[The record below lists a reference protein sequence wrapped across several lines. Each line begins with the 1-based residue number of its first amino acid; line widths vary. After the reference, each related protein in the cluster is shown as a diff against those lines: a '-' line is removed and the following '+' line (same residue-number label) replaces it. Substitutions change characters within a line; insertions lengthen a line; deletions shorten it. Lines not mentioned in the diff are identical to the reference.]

1 MTYHTLSLLTA
12 ALILLSGCKM
22 DPDYTLPGG
31 ESSETILIG
40 DITEDFVLSAGRYHL
55 EGTVRVRSGA
65 TLTIERG
72 TVIAS
77 MPGFDKY
84 ILVEQGAKIRI
95 LGTAEEPVVL
105 CADKGRN
112 LPGYWGGLIINGR
125 APICGAA
132 HRVAEVDEAER
143 DQYYGGDDP
152 HDDSGE
158 IHYLIIDSPGASLTA
173 DVEHNGLTLNGVGSS
188 TKVDHVAILSSG
200 DDGLEC
206 FGGTVSPHTILVRG
220 AEDDLIDLT
229 DGYRGTISRLYGIY
243 SSESRERGEDSLCLI
258 EVDGNLD
265 GRYPNATGMTS
276 ATITDCT
283 LEVRGKGP
291 NYGVLARRGGS
302 IDLSKCEFR
311 GSGRVGQ
318 LLRCE
323 SEEGRSTISGSYASR
338 LTAHH
343 PDSKEGITAQES
355 ERVTGCD
362 LSLFVWVEHY
372 FQRPAAMHHVVS

>member
-1 MTYHTLSLLTA
+1 MTYHTLSLLA
-12 ALILLSGCKM
+12 SAVLILLTGCKM

-31 ESSETILIG
+31 SSGEAILVG
-40 DITEDFVLSAGRYHL
+40 DITEDFVLSTGKYHL
-55 EGTVRVRSGA
+55 EGTVRVRRGA

-72 TVIAS
+72 TVISS
-77 MPGFDKY
+77 MPGFDKF

-105 CADKGRN
+105 CAEKGYD
-112 LPGYWGGLIINGR
+112 LPGYWGGLIINGK
-125 APICGAA
+125 APICGAT

-152 HDDSGE
+152 RDDSGE

-173 DVEHNGLTLNGVGSS
+173 DVEHNGLTLNGVGSE
-188 TKVDHVAILSSG
+188 TEIDHVAILSSG

-220 AEDDLIDLT
+220 AEDDLVDLT
-229 DGYRGTISRLYGIY
+229 DGYRGTISRLYCIY
-243 SSESRERGEDSLCLI
+243 SSESRERGEENLCLI
-258 EVDGNLD
+258 EVDSNLD
-265 GRYPNATGMTS
+265 GRYPDAAGMTS

-291 NYGVLARRGGS
+291 DYGVFVRRGGA
-302 IDLSKCEFR
+302 IDLSKCEYL

-318 LLRCE
+318 LLRSE
-323 SEEGRSTISGSYASR
+323 SDEGRSTITGTYSSR
-338 LTAHH
+338 LTASR
-343 PDSKEGITAQES
+343 PNSAEGISAQQS
-355 ERVTGCD
+355 AQITGC
-362 LSLFVWVEHY
+362 SIHLFDWVKQY
-372 FQRPAAMHHVVS
+372 YQRQTPPTQ

>member
-1 MTYHTLSLLTA
+1 MTHHTLSLLIA
-12 ALILLSGCKM
+12 VLILLTGCKM

-31 ESSETILIG
+31 ESGETILIG
-40 DITEDFVLSAGRYHL
+40 DITEDFVLSTGRYHL
-55 EGTVRVRSGA
+55 EGTVRVRRGA

-72 TVIAS
+72 TVITS

-105 CADKGRN
+105 CADKGRD

-132 HRVAEVDEAER
+132 HRVAEVDEAEH

-152 HDDSGE
+152 RDDSGE
-158 IHYLIIDSPGASLTA
+158 IHHLIIDSPGASLTA
-173 DVEHNGLTLNGVGSS
+173 DVEHNGLTLNGVGSG
-188 TKVDHVAILSSG
+188 TEIDHVAILSSG

-220 AEDDLIDLT
+220 AEDDLVDLT

-243 SSESRERGEDSLCLI
+243 SSESRERGEENLCLI

-265 GRYPNATGMTS
+265 GRYPDAEGMTS
-276 ATITDCT
+276 STITDCT

-291 NYGVLARRGGS
+291 DYGVLARRGAT

-311 GSGRVGQ
+311 GSGKVVQ

-323 SEEGRSTISGSYASR
+323 SEEGRSSITGSYASR
-338 LTAHH
+338 LTATR
-343 PDSKEGITAQES
+343 PDSREGITAQES
-355 ERVTGCD
+355 DQITGCD
-362 LSLFVWVEHY
+362 LSLFDWVERYYRRAEAAH
-372 FQRPAAMHHVVS
+372 QR

>member
-1 MTYHTLSLLTA
+1 MTNQTLSLLVSA
-12 ALILLSGCKM
+12 VLILLTGCKM
-22 DPDYTLPGG
+22 DPDYTMPDG
-31 ESSETILIG
+31 ESGEAILVG
-40 DITEDFVLSAGRYHL
+40 DITKNLVLSTGKYHL
-55 EGTVRVRSGA
+55 EGTVRVRMGA

-72 TVIAS
+72 TVISS

-105 CADKGRN
+105 CADKGYD
-112 LPGYWGGLIINGR
+112 LPGYWGGLIINGK
-125 APICGAA
+125 APICGTT

-152 HDDSGE
+152 RDDSGE

-173 DVEHNGLTLNGVGSS
+173 DVEHNGLTLNGVGSG
-188 TKVDHVAILSSG
+188 TIIDHLAILSSG

-220 AEDDLIDLT
+220 AEDDLVDLT
-229 DGYRGTISRLYGIY
+229 DGYRGTISGLYGIY
-243 SSESRERGEDSLCLI
+243 SSESRERGEENLCLI

-265 GRYPNATGMTS
+265 GRYPDAAGMTS

-283 LEVRGKGP
+283 LEVRRKGP
-291 NYGVLARRGGS
+291 DYGVFVRRGGA
-302 IDLSKCEFR
+302 IDLSKCEFL
-311 GSGRVGQ
+311 GSGNVGQ

-323 SEEGRSTISGSYASR
+323 SEEGLSAITGAYSSR
-338 LTAHH
+338 LTASR
-343 PDSKEGITAQES
+343 PNSAEGISAQQS
-355 ERVTGCD
+355 AQITGCSIHLFD
-362 LSLFVWVEHY
+362 WVNRYYRRPTSLT
-372 FQRPAAMHHVVS
+372 Q

>member
-1 MTYHTLSLLTA
+1 MTYHTLSLLIA
-12 ALILLSGCKM
+12 VLILLAGCKM
-22 DPDYTLPGG
+22 DPDYTLPRG
-31 ESSETILIG
+31 ESGETILIG
-40 DITEDFVLSAGRYHL
+40 DITEDFVLSTGRYHL
-55 EGTVRVRSGA
+55 EGTVRVRRGA

-105 CADKGRN
+105 CADKGRD

-152 HDDSGE
+152 RDDSGE

-173 DVEHNGLTLNGVGSS
+173 DVEHNGLTLNGVGSG
-188 TKVDHVAILSSG
+188 TKIDHVAILSSG

-206 FGGTVSPHTILVRG
+206 FGGTISPHTILVRG

-229 DGYRGTISRLYGIY
+229 DGYCGTISHLYGIY
-243 SSESRERGEDSLCLI
+243 SSESRERGEEDLCLI

-265 GRYPNATGMTS
+265 GRYPNATGKTS
-276 ATITDCT
+276 ATIKDCT
-283 LEVRGKGP
+283 LEVRGKGLD
-291 NYGVLARRGGS
+291 YGVLARRGAA
-302 IDLSKCEFR
+302 IDLSKCEFL

-318 LLRCE
+318 LLGCE
-323 SEEGRSTISGSYASR
+323 SEEGRSTISGSYSSR
-338 LTAHH
+338 LTATR
-343 PDSKEGITAQES
+343 PDSREGLTAQES
-355 ERVTGCD
+355 DQITGCD
-362 LSLFVWVEHY
+362 FSLFDWVERY
-372 FQRPAAMHHVVS
+372 YQRTAATHQK

>member
-1 MTYHTLSLLTA
+1 MTYHTLSLLIA
-12 ALILLSGCKM
+12 VLILLAGCKM
-22 DPDYTLPGG
+22 DPDYTLPRG
-31 ESSETILIG
+31 ESGETILIG
-40 DITEDFVLSAGRYHL
+40 DITEDFVLSTGRYHL
-55 EGTVRVRSGA
+55 EGTVRVRRGA

-72 TVIAS
+72 TVITS

-105 CADKGRN
+105 CADKGRD

-143 DQYYGGDDP
+143 DQYYGGDNP
-152 HDDSGE
+152 RDDSGE
-158 IHYLIIDSPGASLTA
+158 IHHLIIDSPGASLTA
-173 DVEHNGLTLNGVGSS
+173 DVEHNGLTLNGVGSD
-188 TKVDHVAILSSG
+188 TEIDHVAILSSG

-206 FGGTVSPHTILVRG
+206 FGGTVSLHTILVRG

-243 SSESRERGEDSLCLI
+243 SSESRERGEENLCLI

-265 GRYPNATGMTS
+265 GRYPDAEGMAS
-276 ATITDCT
+276 STITDCT

-291 NYGVLARRGGS
+291 DYGVLARRGAT
-302 IDLSKCEFR
+302 IDLSKCEFL
-311 GSGRVGQ
+311 GSGKVVQ

-323 SEEGRSTISGSYASR
+323 SEEGRSSITGSYASR
-338 LTAHH
+338 LTATR
-343 PDSKEGITAQES
+343 PDSREGITAQES
-355 ERVTGCD
+355 DQITGCD
-362 LSLFVWVEHY
+362 LSLFDWVERYYRRAEAAH
-372 FQRPAAMHHVVS
+372 QR

>member
-12 ALILLSGCKM
+12 ALILLTGCKM
-22 DPDYTLPGG
+22 DPDYTLPKG
-31 ESSETILIG
+31 ERGETILVG

-55 EGTVRVRSGA
+55 EGTVRVRKGA

-105 CADKGRN
+105 CADKGCN
-112 LPGYWGGLIINGR
+112 LPGYWGGLIINGK

-152 HDDSGE
+152 RDDSGE
-158 IHYLIIDSPGASLTA
+158 IHYLIIDSPGASLRA
-173 DVEHNGLTLNGVGSS
+173 DVEHNGLTLNGVGSG
-188 TKVDHVAILSSG
+188 TEIDHVAILNSG

-243 SSESRERGEDSLCLI
+243 SSESRERGEENLCLI
-258 EVDGNLD
+258 EADGNLD
-265 GRYPNATGMTS
+265 GRYPDAKGMTS

-283 LEVRGKGP
+283 LEVRSKGP
-291 NYGVLARRGGS
+291 DYGVLARRGAA

-311 GSGRVGQ
+311 GPGRVGQ

-323 SEEGRSTISGSYASR
+323 SEEGRSSITGSYASG
-338 LTAHH
+338 LTVSR
-343 PDSKEGITAQES
+343 PSSREGITAHKS
-355 ERVTGCD
+355 EQITGCD
-362 LSLFVWVEHY
+362 LSLFDWVERY
-372 FQRPAAMHHVVS
+372 YRRAAAGDQR

>member
-12 ALILLSGCKM
+12 ALILLAGCKM
-22 DPDYTLPGG
+22 DPDYTLPKG
-31 ESSETILIG
+31 ESSETILVG
-40 DITEDFVLSAGRYHL
+40 DITENYVLSGGRYHL
-55 EGTVRVRSGA
+55 EGTVRVRKGA
-65 TLTIERG
+65 ILTIERG

-95 LGTAEEPVVL
+95 LGTAEELVVL
-105 CADKGRN
+105 CADKGCN

-152 HDDSGE
+152 RDDSGE
-158 IHYLIIDSPGASLTA
+158 IHYLIIDSPGASLRA
-173 DVEHNGLTLNGVGSS
+173 DVEHNGLTLNGVGSD
-188 TKVDHVAILSSG
+188 TEIDHVAILNSG

-229 DGYRGTISRLYGIY
+229 DGYHGTISRLYGIY
-243 SSESRERGEDSLCLI
+243 SSESRERGEENLCLI
-258 EVDGNLD
+258 ETDGNLD
-265 GRYPNATGMTS
+265 GRYPDAKGMSS
-276 ATITDCT
+276 ATISDCT

-291 NYGVLARRGGS
+291 DYGVLARRGAA

-311 GSGRVGQ
+311 GPGRVGQ
-318 LLRCE
+318 LLCCE
-323 SEEGRSTISGSYASR
+323 SEEGQSSITGSYASG
-338 LTAHH
+338 LTATR
-343 PDSKEGITAQES
+343 PDSRKGIAAQES
-355 ERVTGCD
+355 DQITGCD
-362 LSLFVWVEHY
+362 LSLFDWVERY
-372 FQRPAAMHHVVS
+372 YRRAAAGEQR

>member
-12 ALILLSGCKM
+12 ALILLTGCKM
-22 DPDYTLPGG
+22 DPDYTLPKG
-31 ESSETILIG
+31 ERGETILVG

-55 EGTVRVRSGA
+55 EGTVRVRKGA
-65 TLTIERG
+65 TLTIKRG

-105 CADKGRN
+105 CADKGCN
-112 LPGYWGGLIINGR
+112 LPGYWGGLIINGK

-152 HDDSGE
+152 RDDSGE
-158 IHYLIIDSPGASLTA
+158 IHYLIIDSPGASLRA
-173 DVEHNGLTLNGVGSS
+173 DVEHNGLTLNGVGSG
-188 TKVDHVAILSSG
+188 TEIDHVAILNSG

-243 SSESRERGEDSLCLI
+243 SSESRERGEENLCLI
-258 EVDGNLD
+258 EADGNLD
-265 GRYPNATGMTS
+265 GRYPDAKGMTS

-283 LEVRGKGP
+283 LEVRSKGP
-291 NYGVLARRGGS
+291 DYGVLARRGAA

-311 GSGRVGQ
+311 GPGRVGQ

-323 SEEGRSTISGSYASR
+323 SEEGQSSITGSYASG
-338 LTAHH
+338 LTASR
-343 PDSKEGITAQES
+343 PGSSEGITAHES
-355 ERVTGCD
+355 EQITGCD
-362 LSLFVWVEHY
+362 LSLFDWVERY
-372 FQRPAAMHHVVS
+372 YRRAAAGDQR

>member
-12 ALILLSGCKM
+12 ALILLTGCKM
-22 DPDYTLPGG
+22 DPDYTLPKG
-31 ESSETILIG
+31 ERGETILVG

-55 EGTVRVRSGA
+55 EGTVRVRKGA
-65 TLTIERG
+65 TLTIKRG

-105 CADKGRN
+105 CADKGRD
-112 LPGYWGGLIINGR
+112 LPGYWGGLIINGK
-125 APICGAA
+125 APICAAA

-152 HDDSGE
+152 RDDSGE
-158 IHYLIIDSPGASLTA
+158 IHYLIIDSPGASLRA
-173 DVEHNGLTLNGVGSS
+173 DVEHNGLTLNGVGSG
-188 TKVDHVAILSSG
+188 TEIDHVAILNSG

-243 SSESRERGEDSLCLI
+243 SSESRERGEENLCLI
-258 EVDGNLD
+258 EADGNLD
-265 GRYPNATGMTS
+265 GRYPDAKGMTS

-283 LEVRGKGP
+283 LEVRSKGP
-291 NYGVLARRGGS
+291 DYGVLARRGAA

-311 GSGRVGQ
+311 GPGRVGQ

-323 SEEGRSTISGSYASR
+323 SEEGRSSITGSYASG
-338 LTAHH
+338 LTVSR
-343 PDSKEGITAQES
+343 PSSREGITAHKS
-355 ERVTGCD
+355 EQITGCD
-362 LSLFVWVEHY
+362 LSLFDWVERY
-372 FQRPAAMHHVVS
+372 YRRAAAGDQR

>member
-1 MTYHTLSLLTA
+1 MTNHTLSLLA
-12 ALILLSGCKM
+12 SAVLILLTGCKM
-22 DPDYTLPGG
+22 DPYYTLPGG
-31 ESSETILIG
+31 ESSEAILVG
-40 DITEDFVLSAGRYHL
+40 DITEDFVLSTGKYHL
-55 EGTVRVRSGA
+55 EGTVRVRRGA

-72 TVIAS
+72 TVIGS

-105 CADKGRN
+105 CADKGYD
-112 LPGYWGGLIINGR
+112 LPGYWGGLIINGN
-125 APICGAA
+125 APICGAT

-173 DVEHNGLTLNGVGSS
+173 DVEHNGLTLNGVGYG
-188 TKVDHVAILSSG
+188 TEIDHVAILSSG

-220 AEDDLIDLT
+220 AEDDLVDLT
-229 DGYRGTISRLYGIY
+229 DGYRGSISRLYGIY
-243 SSESRERGEDSLCLI
+243 SSESRERGEENLCLI

-265 GRYPNATGMTS
+265 GRYPDAAGMTS

-291 NYGVLARRGGS
+291 DYGVFVRRGGA
-302 IDLSKCEFR
+302 IGLSKCEFL
-311 GSGRVGQ
+311 GSGNVDQ
-318 LLRCE
+318 LLCCE
-323 SEEGRSTISGSYASR
+323 SEEGRSSITGTYSSR
-338 LTAHH
+338 LTASR
-343 PDSKEGITAQES
+343 PNSAEGISAQQS
-355 ERVTGCD
+355 AQITGCD
-362 LSLFVWVEHY
+362 LSLFDWVERY
-372 FQRPAAMHHVVS
+372 YQRAEAADQR

>member
-12 ALILLSGCKM
+12 ALILLTGCKM
-22 DPDYTLPGG
+22 DPDYTLPKG
-31 ESSETILIG
+31 ESGETILVG

-55 EGTVRVRSGA
+55 EGTVRVRKGA

-105 CADKGRN
+105 CADKGCN

-143 DQYYGGDDP
+143 DQYYGGDVP
-152 HDDSGE
+152 RDDSGE

-173 DVEHNGLTLNGVGSS
+173 DVEHNGLTLNGVGSD
-188 TKVDHVAILSSG
+188 TKIDHVAILSSG

-229 DGYRGTISRLYGIY
+229 DGYCGTISHLYGIY
-243 SSESRERGEDSLCLI
+243 SSESRERGEENLCLI
-258 EVDGNLD
+258 ETDGNLD
-265 GRYPNATGMTS
+265 GRYPDAKGMTS
-276 ATITDCT
+276 ATISDCT
-283 LEVRGKGP
+283 LEVRSKGP
-291 NYGVLARRGGS
+291 DYGVLARRGAA

-323 SEEGRSTISGSYASR
+323 SEEGQSSITGSYASGLTVSR
-338 LTAHH
+338 PGSREGVTAH
-343 PDSKEGITAQES
+343 ES
-355 ERVTGCD
+355 EQITGCD
-362 LSLFVWVEHY
+362 LSLFDWVERY
-372 FQRPAAMHHVVS
+372 YQRSAAAYQR

>member
-12 ALILLSGCKM
+12 ALILLTGCKM
-22 DPDYTLPGG
+22 DPDYTLPKG
-31 ESSETILIG
+31 ERGETILVG

-55 EGTVRVRSGA
+55 EGTVRVRKGA
-65 TLTIERG
+65 TLTIKRG

-105 CADKGRN
+105 CADKGCN
-112 LPGYWGGLIINGR
+112 LPGYWGGLIINGK

-152 HDDSGE
+152 RDDSGE
-158 IHYLIIDSPGASLTA
+158 IHYLIIDSPGASLRA
-173 DVEHNGLTLNGVGSS
+173 DVEHNGLTLNGVGSG
-188 TKVDHVAILSSG
+188 TEIDHVAILNSG

-243 SSESRERGEDSLCLI
+243 RSESRERGEENLCLI
-258 EVDGNLD
+258 EADGNLD
-265 GRYPNATGMTS
+265 GRYPDAKGMTS

-283 LEVRGKGP
+283 LEVRSKGP
-291 NYGVLARRGGS
+291 DYGVLARRGAA

-311 GSGRVGQ
+311 GPGRVGQ

-323 SEEGRSTISGSYASR
+323 SEEGRSSITGSYASG
-338 LTAHH
+338 LTVSR
-343 PDSKEGITAQES
+343 PSSREGITAHKS
-355 ERVTGCD
+355 EQITGCD
-362 LSLFVWVEHY
+362 LSLFDWVERY
-372 FQRPAAMHHVVS
+372 FRRAAAGYQR

>member
-1 MTYHTLSLLTA
+1 MTYHTLSLLA
-12 ALILLSGCKM
+12 SAVLIFLTGCKM

-31 ESSETILIG
+31 ESGEAILVG
-40 DITEDFVLSAGRYHL
+40 DITEDFVLSTGKYHI
-55 EGTVRVRSGA
+55 EGTVRVRRGV

-72 TVIAS
+72 TVISS

-105 CADKGRN
+105 CADKGYD
-112 LPGYWGGLIINGR
+112 LPGYWGGLIINGK
-125 APICGAA
+125 APICGAT

-143 DQYYGGDDP
+143 DHYYGGDDP

-173 DVEHNGLTLNGVGSS
+173 DVEHNGLTLNGVGSE
-188 TKVDHVAILSSG
+188 TEIDHVAILSSG
-200 DDGLEC
+200 DDGMEC

-220 AEDDLIDLT
+220 AKDDLVDLT

-243 SSESRERGEDSLCLI
+243 SSESRERGEENLCLI

-265 GRYPNATGMTS
+265 GRYPDAAGMTS

-291 NYGVLARRGGS
+291 DYGLFVRRGGVV
-302 IDLSKCEFR
+302 DLIKCEFL
-311 GSGRVGQ
+311 GSGKVGQ

-323 SEEGRSTISGSYASR
+323 SDEGRSTITSTYSSR
-338 LTAHH
+338 LTASR
-343 PDSKEGITAQES
+343 PNSAEGVSAQQS
-355 ERVTGCD
+355 AQITGC
-362 LSLFVWVEHY
+362 SIHLFDWVKRY
-372 FQRPAAMHHVVS
+372 YQRPTLPTQ

>member
-12 ALILLSGCKM
+12 ALILLTGCKM
-22 DPDYTLPGG
+22 DPDYTLPKG
-31 ESSETILIG
+31 ERGETILVG

-55 EGTVRVRSGA
+55 EGTVRVRKGA
-65 TLTIERG
+65 TLTIKRG

-105 CADKGRN
+105 CADKGCN
-112 LPGYWGGLIINGR
+112 LPGYWGGLIINGK

-152 HDDSGE
+152 RDDSGE
-158 IHYLIIDSPGASLTA
+158 IHYLIIDSPGASLRA
-173 DVEHNGLTLNGVGSS
+173 DVEHNGLTLNGVGSG
-188 TKVDHVAILSSG
+188 TEIDHVAILNSG

-243 SSESRERGEDSLCLI
+243 SSESRERGEENLCLI
-258 EVDGNLD
+258 EADGNLD
-265 GRYPNATGMTS
+265 GRYPDAKGMTS

-283 LEVRGKGP
+283 LEVRSKGP
-291 NYGVLARRGGS
+291 DYGVLARRGAA

-311 GSGRVGQ
+311 GPGRVGQ

-323 SEEGRSTISGSYASR
+323 SEEGRSSITGSYASG
-338 LTAHH
+338 LTVSR
-343 PDSKEGITAQES
+343 PSSREGITAHKS
-355 ERVTGCD
+355 EQITGCD
-362 LSLFVWVEHY
+362 LSLFDWVERY
-372 FQRPAAMHHVVS
+372 FRRAAAGYQR

>member
-1 MTYHTLSLLTA
+1 MTYHTLSLLIA
-12 ALILLSGCKM
+12 VLILLAGCKM
-22 DPDYTLPGG
+22 DPGYTLPGG

-40 DITEDFVLSAGRYHL
+40 DITEDFVLSTGRYHL
-55 EGTVRVRSGA
+55 EGTVRVRRGS

-105 CADKGRN
+105 CADKGRD

-152 HDDSGE
+152 RDDSGE

-173 DVEHNGLTLNGVGSS
+173 DVEHNGLTLNGVGSD
-188 TKVDHVAILSSG
+188 TEIDHVAILSSG

-206 FGGTVSPHTILVRG
+206 FGGTISPHTILVRG

-229 DGYRGTISRLYGIY
+229 DGYCGTISHIYGIY
-243 SSESRERGEDSLCLI
+243 SPERRERGEENLCLI

-265 GRYPNATGMTS
+265 GRYPDAKGMTS

-283 LEVRGKGP
+283 LEVSGKGP
-291 NYGVLARRGGS
+291 DFGVLARRGAT
-302 IDLSKCEFR
+302 IDLIKCGFR

-323 SEEGRSTISGSYASR
+323 SEEGRSTISGSYSSR
-338 LTAHH
+338 LTATRS
-343 PDSKEGITAQES
+343 DSREGLTAQES
-355 ERVTGCD
+355 DQITGCD
-362 LSLFVWVEHY
+362 FSLFDWVERY
-372 FQRPAAMHHVVS
+372 YQRTAATHQK